1 MADQKQA
8 TQATQAT
15 EAVSPGT
22 GKRFIDMEGA
32 EKITFL
38 GKVVVMLVSGGFAFP
53 NIFVE

>member
-8 TQATQAT
+8 AQANV
-15 EAVSPGT
+15 AVSPGT
-22 GKRFIDMEGA
+22 GKRFIDMEGV

-38 GKVVVMLVSGGFAFP
+38 GKVVVMLVTGGFAFP